1 MLYYNG
7 SLTLRVKPVEAP
19 THSLSV
25 LSEKS
30 VVSIFVFID
39 RRDEALVSAGWG
51 LRRTATRPKP
61 VAAPGRL
68 TLKNTAFAGEVEARW
83 GRVGNA
89 HYYEYQ
95 LAVTPSSPEP
105 VLFDTLPILA
115 NGPTSCFFSGH
126 PVGYYL
132 TLRVRG
138 NGSKGP
144 SPWTETTTIRIN

>member
-1 MLYYNG
+1 M
-7 SLTLRVKPVEAP
+7 
-19 THSLSV
+19 

-30 VVSIFVFID
+30 VVSIFLFID

-68 TLKNTAFAGEVEARW
+68 SLKNTAFAGEVEARW

-89 HYYEYQ
+89 HYYEYH
-95 LAVTPSSPEP
+95 LAVTLSSPEP

>member
-1 MLYYNG
+1 MQIPQRNG
-7 SLTLRVKPVEAP
+7 ELFEFPVPARWAHDPPTCHSPLTGPK
-19 THSLSV
+19 
-25 LSEKS
+25 
-30 VVSIFVFID
+30 
-39 RRDEALVSAGWG
+39 RDKALVSAGGG

-95 LAVTPSSPEP
+95 LAVTLSSPEP

-115 NGPTSCFFSGH
+115 NGPTSCLYSGH

-132 TLRVRG
+132 TLSVRG
-138 NGSKGP
+138 NGS
-144 SPWTETTTIRIN
+144 